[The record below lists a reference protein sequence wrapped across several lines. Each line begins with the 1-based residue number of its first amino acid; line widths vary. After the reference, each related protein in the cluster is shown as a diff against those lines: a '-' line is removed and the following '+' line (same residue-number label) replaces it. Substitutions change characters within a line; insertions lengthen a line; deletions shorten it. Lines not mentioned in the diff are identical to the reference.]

1 MDRFVGDQIDMSIE
15 HFPPR
20 FELLEIKMNLC
31 RHGFA
36 KGQGPKTELL
46 AIKMNFS
53 RHATELIRLIE
64 LIELCTFAIKAR
76 MVAVEMNCWPP
87 RIELSPLLRI

>member
-1 MDRFVGDQIDMSIE
+1 MVGDQNELLAARIAGSKDRFVGDQIDMSIE

-46 AIKMNFS
+46 AIKMNF
-53 RHATELIRLIE
+53 
-64 LIELCTFAIKAR
+64 
-76 MVAVEMNCWPP
+76 
-87 RIELSPLLRI
+87 